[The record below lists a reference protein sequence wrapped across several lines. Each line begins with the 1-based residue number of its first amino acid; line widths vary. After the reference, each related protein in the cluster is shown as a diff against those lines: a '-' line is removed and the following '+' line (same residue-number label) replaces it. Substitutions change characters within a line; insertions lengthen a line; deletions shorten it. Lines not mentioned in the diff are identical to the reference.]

1 MTTLAILSDIH
12 GSATA
17 LEATLERLHP
27 FAPDYYLLLGDLLNH
42 GPRNPVPQGYA
53 PARVVELLNPLKR
66 RIIAVRGNCD
76 SEVDQM
82 LFEFPIMAPH
92 NYLLLSQGRRIC
104 LTHGHLY
111 QLEQLALAPGEL
123 LLSGHSHVAG
133 IRCDESGVIC
143 MNPGSITFPRQG
155 EASFGLYQYGELL
168 IMSVAQGSSLQRY
181 TWEE

>member
-17 LEATLERLHP
+17 LTAALERLHP
-27 FAPDYYLLLGDLLNH
+27 FSPSYYLLLGDLLNH
-42 GPRNPVPQGYA
+42 GPRNPVPEGYA
-53 PARVVELLNPLKR
+53 PARVAELLNPLKQ

-82 LFEFPIMAPH
+82 LLEFPMLAPY
-92 NYLLLSQGRRIC
+92 NYLLLQERRVC

-111 QLEQLALAPGEL
+111 DTQQLALAPGEL
-123 LLSGHSHVAG
+123 LISGHSHVAG
-133 IRCDESGVIC
+133 ITHDESGVVC

-155 EASFGLYQYGELL
+155 EASFGLYQPGELL
-168 IMSVAQGSSLQRY
+168 ILSVAEGACLQRCA
-181 TWEE
+181 WGV